1 VARAVAR
8 RASRAPNQYGAERDR
23 LERRAREAA
32 AEWKAW
38 NDREQAAGRAS
49 PELEAALALAAET
62 VR

>member
-1 VARAVAR
+1 VRWREELREHQTSMA
-8 RASRAPNQYGAERDR
+8 AERDR